1 MPSDRPPLDLRALFR
16 SHQKEMLARLE
27 TAKAHFVHASTK
39 GDATEETW
47 VAMLNEYLPKR
58 YHAAKATVV
67 DVDGNQSHA
76 IDVVIFDRQYSP
88 FLLKRDG
95 ANLIPAESVYAV
107 LEVKQEL
114 TLGHIGYAAAK
125 AESVRRLRR
134 TSVSIVHAG
143 GTTAPRPPPRI
154 LAGIVTSKSAWSPAF
169 GSSFKGAI
177 ETETGDRKLDFGC
190 ALADG
195 AFELSIKGELRAWEG
210 DGLMRF
216 FLTLLRRLQDFGT
229 APAMDLEAY
238 ARALDATETKA
249 SK

>member
-1 MPSDRPPLDLRALFR
+1 MPNDREPLDLRALFR
-16 SHQKEMLARLE
+16 SHQKEMLAKLE
-27 TAKAHFVHASTK
+27 TAREHLVHAPTK

-95 ANLIPAESVYAV
+95 ANLIPAESVYAM

-114 TLGHIGYAAAK
+114 TLDHIRYAATK

-143 GTTAPRPPPRI
+143 GTTPPRPPPRI
-154 LAGIVTSKSAWSPAF
+154 LAGIVVSKSSWSPPF
-169 GSSFKGAI
+169 GKSFQDAI
-177 ETETGDRKLDFGC
+177 LAETGDRQLDFGC

-195 AFELSIKGELRAWEG
+195 AFELSSKRELRFWQG

-216 FLTLLRRLQDFGT
+216 FLTMLRRLQEFGT

-238 ARALDATETKA
+238 ARVLDSPPA